1 MLNTPTKSQLLSSVP
16 SSIQKDNELHNRRNS
31 LMNMTHLPQEDQ
43 PKLLS
48 SQPNS
53 IRKLSTIVGRASRYD
68 EQLKLK
74 EKEVQLI
81 KRVDEAIRKMNIL
94 IFRNNL
100 AVSGKTTEIGRKIQS
115 LMVMRQPTL
124 KKRLSV
130 AEKQDGESVRY

>member
-1 MLNTPTKSQLLSSVP
+1 
-16 SSIQKDNELHNRRNS
+16 
-31 LMNMTHLPQEDQ
+31 MNMTHLPQEDQ